1 MARELKLVVWCDGDH
16 EEDTPSTVV
25 RTLTVDTSKSVL
37 LDLCDVCDKAVQ
49 DVLTLMEQGVLADKV
64 ITAPATRVHRPAA
77 TRAPRG
83 SNPGGKPST
92 TPGWEPV
99 REDGRDRRDCLE
111 PDCGYVGATRSA
123 LGQHILQKHGG
134 KLSDYD
140 WTP

>member
-1 MARELKLVVWCDGDH
+1 LVVWCDGDH
-16 EEDTPSTVV
+16 EEDTPSAVV
-25 RTLTVDTSKSVL
+25 RTLTVDGGKPVL

-49 DVLTLMEQGVLADKV
+49 DVVTLMEQGVLADKA
-64 ITAPATRVHRPAA
+64 IAAPPTHRQARV
-77 TRAPRG
+77 PRG
-83 SNPGGKPST
+83 TNPGGKPST
-92 TPGWEPV
+92 TPGWVPV
-99 REDGRDRRDCLE
+99 REDGRDRRDCVE